1 MVTKLE
7 VRACDSIQEQF
18 WAKLHGGGE
27 KKQCLTLMEDHGV
40 AWSHKCVI
48 FSVRALEI
56 NFDVEIEEREDRFP
70 EVQ

>member
-1 MVTKLE
+1 VVTKLE

-27 KKQCLTLMEDHGV
+27 KKQCLTLMEDYGV
-40 AWSHKCVI
+40 AWSHKCLI